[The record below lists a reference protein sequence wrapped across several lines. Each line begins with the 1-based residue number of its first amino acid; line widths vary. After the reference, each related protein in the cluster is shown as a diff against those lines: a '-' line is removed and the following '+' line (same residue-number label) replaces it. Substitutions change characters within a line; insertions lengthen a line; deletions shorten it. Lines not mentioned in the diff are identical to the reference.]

1 MSYKEI
7 RRECEGMIE
16 SHRRKF
22 ARDMEEM
29 ARRLEQATRRL
40 REMESR
46 PADEKKAKLEKES
59 PWTLSAADQKK
70 V

>member
-1 MSYKEI
+1 
-7 RRECEGMIE
+7 MID
-16 SHRRKF
+16 SQRRKI
-22 ARDMEEM
+22 AGDMEEM

-46 PADEKKAKLEKES
+46 LADEKKAKLEKES
-59 PWTLSAADQKK
+59 TWTLSAADQKK